1 MDEERGSNYKR
12 EERLPWLDVEPLI
25 KDSDMLGLV
34 IAISTVQ
41 TAQATDGVHLALLNV
56 EAVVSVSSARIVLV
70 RFSTAMDTCLHPRTI
85 TTLTT
90 YTSMRLRCVKPFAVA
105 SKRSPLETIRIHNI
119 IFFLYSLRASR
130 ISVGSPCTDFRMPVW

>member
-41 TAQATDGVHLALLNV
+41 TAQGNRRSAPGTPECRGRGVGFQCEDRLGALFYGDGHLL
-56 EAVVSVSSARIVLV
+56 
-70 RFSTAMDTCLHPRTI
+70 
-85 TTLTT
+85 
-90 YTSMRLRCVKPFAVA
+90 A
-105 SKRSPLETIRIHNI
+105 S
-119 IFFLYSLRASR
+119 
-130 ISVGSPCTDFRMPVW
+130 